1 VAGIEP
7 DGDVGKIHAAKDLL
21 WAAQCNAALMLGEGR
36 PEDEVVQYLP
46 RWALLDEGEARR
58 ALPSLRRPFAE
69 AYIFCYHHGRE
80 FLKPEMHSP
89 DREGFVRRLL
99 TEQVCPSD
107 LRVHSGGAS
116 ARAESG

>member
-1 VAGIEP
+1 MGST
-7 DGDVGKIHAAKDLL
+7 
-21 WAAQCNAALMLGEGR
+21 
-36 PEDEVVQYLP
+36 VQRGP
-46 RWALLDEGEARR
+46 HARR
-58 ALPSLRRPFAE
+58 GKARGRSGPVPTQVGTPGRGRGAPGVAVLTAAVRRG
-69 AYIFCYHHGRE
+69 YIFCYHHGRE

-107 LRVHSGGAS
+107 LGVHSGGAS